1 MSLTTVVRSVKILAL
16 KSRDIK
22 LDMVIDLMKCFPCL
36 EKLYIMVKFS
46 SLTVLELFIHVLFIG
61 LLLCQSFLPAMWFE
75 FPYFNLLA
83 LQSCIS
89 GREMNWWRRKH
100 GDFIKCYDIRL
111 KTIVLA
117 QYQGI
122 RSQVNFAS
130 FFLLN
135 ARELELM
142 TLEVES
148 KDYNEEFIAE
158 QHEMLQMEKK
168 ASRGARLHFTANGC
182 QRFVMHVD
190 HIRDLSITDPFE
202 CRC

>member
-1 MSLTTVVRSVKILAL
+1 
-16 KSRDIK
+16 
-22 LDMVIDLMKCFPCL
+22 
-36 EKLYIMVKFS
+36 
-46 SLTVLELFIHVLFIG
+46 
-61 LLLCQSFLPAMWFE
+61 MWFE

-100 GDFIKCYDIRL
+100 GDFIKCSDIRL

-168 ASRGARLHFTANGC
+168 ASRDARLHFTANGC

>member
-1 MSLTTVVRSVKILAL
+1 
-16 KSRDIK
+16 
-22 LDMVIDLMKCFPCL
+22 
-36 EKLYIMVKFS
+36 
-46 SLTVLELFIHVLFIG
+46 
-61 LLLCQSFLPAMWFE
+61 
-75 FPYFNLLA
+75 
-83 LQSCIS
+83 
-89 GREMNWWRRKH
+89 MNRWRRKH
-100 GDFIKCYDIRL
+100 KDFIKCSDIRL
-111 KTIVLA
+111 KTIVLE

-158 QHEMLQMEKK
+158 QHGMLQMERR
-168 ASRGARLHFTANGC
+168 ASRGARLHFITTNRC
-182 QRFVMHVD
+182 QHFLMHVN
-190 HIRDLSITDPFE
+190 HVRDLSITDPFE